1 LELATIGGA
10 KAIGIDHL
18 VGTLE
23 EGKQADLAAFAI
35 DPVLPVQDPVTAAV
49 FSLTG
54 GHAGFVMVAGKPL
67 VRDGALVTQR
77 PELARRMRQ
86 LGDALAEWVTAG
98 GEVQA
103 PV

>member
-1 LELATIGGA
+1 MATVGGA

-35 DPVLPVQDPVTAAV
+35 DPMLPVQDPTTAAI
-49 FSLTG
+49 FSLNG
-54 GHAGFVMVAGKPL
+54 SHARFVMVAGRQL
-67 VRDGALVTQR
+67 VRDGVLVAER

-86 LGDALAEWVTAG
+86 LGDALAEWLAAG
-98 GEVQA
+98 GELQA